1 MSYYQKRRL
10 LAKVRRIIDN
20 LSHRQQLTD
29 WDAIYLMDR
38 IRCQVENGPGYF
50 MYAGKRYNYKSEAAR

>member
-20 LSHRQQLTD
+20 LSHRQQPTD
-29 WDAIYLMDR
+29 WDAIYLMDK
-38 IRCQVENGPGYF
+38 IRCQVENDPGYF
-50 MYAGKRYNYKSEAAR
+50 MYAGMRYNYPQETSR

>member
-10 LAKVRRIIDN
+10 PAKVRRIIDN
-20 LSHRQQLTD
+20 LSHRQQPTD

-38 IRCQVENGPGYF
+38 IRCRIVYEPCWF
-50 MYAGKRYNYKSEAAR
+50 MYAGKRYSYPQEISQ

>member
-20 LSHRQQLTD
+20 LSHRQQPTD

-38 IRCQVENGPGYF
+38 IRCQVENEPCWF
-50 MYAGKRYNYKSEAAR
+50 VYAGKKYNYKSEAAR

>member
-10 LAKVRRIIDN
+10 PARVRRIIDN
-20 LSHRQQLTD
+20 LSHRQQLTE

-38 IRCQVENGPGYF
+38 IRCQVENDPGYF

>member
-20 LSHRQQLTD
+20 LSHRH

-38 IRCQVENGPGYF
+38 IRCRIVNEPCWF
-50 MYAGKRYNYKSEAAR
+50 MYAGKRYSYPQEISQ